1 MTTLLPKMRAKY
13 GEGIGVELF
22 FSFPEIKDNQRTYLD
37 DDVQSGVIL
46 SADGTNF
53 TMDQYIVIGQPGNV
67 KTEIAK
73 ILSATDTTITLASNL
88 QFPHNRGDV
97 IRFIPYNQIAPLYST
112 DSGLNWNT
120 ITAVDI
126 REDSTETY
134 MQRSTDLSTYEYKFR
149 FYNSTTGLY
158 SSYSDK
164 VSALGYPDNSIW
176 AVKNRALGE
185 LGEERSELI
194 NEQFLNDSIMEAR
207 RAADYNPA
215 VMRWS
220 FRTKFNAVL
229 GQLKAGEWKVACPAD
244 LRDPNTYK
252 NLLSLRIGDQNRP
265 CVYQDRVRFNQNYL
279 NVVHANV
286 ATQQTTGGVTLVL
299 SSTHDLP
306 TAGGLRVANNSV
318 GDGFIDINYTGN
330 NKNTN
335 TLSGVTGI
343 DRTILVGTDVWYKA
357 VFGLPISY
365 TVDAGYIYFDVP
377 LKVDYDGMDA
387 KGDYY
392 ATITAID
399 SDADLF
405 DEPFYDL
412 FVSWLKWKIKYKK
425 ANGKVDRDG
434 DCDYKDWMTGL
445 ANLIGQETPG
455 QRIRFVPDI
464 NGFLGTYG

>member
-1 MTTLLPKMRAKY
+1 
-13 GEGIGVELF
+13 
-22 FSFPEIKDNQRTYLD
+22 
-37 DDVQSGVIL
+37 
-46 SADGTNF
+46 
-53 TMDQYIVIGQPGNV
+53 
-67 KTEIAK
+67 
-73 ILSATDTTITLASNL
+73 
-88 QFPHNRGDV
+88 
-97 IRFIPYNQIAPLYST
+97 
-112 DSGLNWNT
+112 
-120 ITAVDI
+120 
-126 REDSTETY
+126 
-134 MQRSTDLSTYEYKFR
+134 
-149 FYNSTTGLY
+149 
-158 SSYSDK
+158 
-164 VSALGYPDNSIW
+164 
-176 AVKNRALGE
+176 
-185 LGEERSELI
+185 
-194 NEQFLNDSIMEAR
+194 MEAR

-215 VMRWS
+215 IMRWS
-220 FRTKFNAVL
+220 FRTKFNAIF
-229 GQLKAGEWKVACPAD
+229 GQLKAGEWKVACPTD

-252 NLLSLRIGDQNRP
+252 NILSLRIGDQNRP

-279 NVVHANV
+279 NVVHATV

-343 DRTILVGTDVWYKA
+343 DRTILVGTDVWWKA

-365 TVDAGYIYFDVP
+365 TVDGGYIYFDVP

-392 ATITAID
+392 STITPID

-405 DEPFYDL
+405 DEPYYDL

-425 ANGKVDRDG
+425 ANGKIDRDG
-434 DCDYKDWMTGL
+434 DTDYKDWMTGL
-445 ANLIGQETPG
+445 ATLIGQETPG

-464 NGFLGTYG
+464 SGFLGTYG